1 MEQTIGK
8 RIAQLRK
15 SRGMTQDQLAERV
28 GISAQAVSK
37 WENDI
42 SCPDISLL
50 PKLSEILGISVD
62 ELLSGKKEKAVAYV
76 PEEKRKD
83 IKDMMFRIVVDSADG
98 DKVRVNIP
106 CALLKVAI
114 DCGMEMPVVSGN
126 ETVSSAFKNIDLAKI
141 FEMAEK
147 GAIGNLVEV
156 ESADGDVISIFVE

>member
-1 MEQTIGK
+1 METIGK
-8 RIAQLRK
+8 RISENRK
-15 SRGMTQDQLAERV
+15 AKNIKQDELAEMLLV
-28 GISAQAVSK
+28 SPQAVSK
-37 WENDI
+37 WENNI
-42 SCPDISLL
+42 SCPDISIL

-62 ELLSGKKEKAVAYV
+62 ELLSGKKEPETKFV

-83 IKDMMFRIVVDSADG
+83 IKDMMLRIVVNSSDG

-114 DCGMEMPVVSGN
+114 DCGMEMPVVSQN

-156 ESADGDVISIFVE
+156 ESSEGDIINIFVE

>member
-1 MEQTIGK
+1 METLGK
-8 RIAQLRK
+8 RISENRK
-15 SRGMTQDQLAERV
+15 AKNIKQDELAEKLLV
-28 GISAQAVSK
+28 SPQAVSK

-50 PKLSEILGISVD
+50 PKLAEILGISVD
-62 ELLSGKKEKAVAYV
+62 ELLSGKKEPETKFV

-106 CALLKVAI
+106 CALLKVAM
-114 DCGMEMPVVSGN
+114 DCGMEMPVVSQN

-156 ESADGDVISIFVE
+156 ESSGGDVISIFVE